1 VLARKDRSKL
11 PPRFDV
17 LVAGE
22 INPDLILSG
31 AGIEP
36 RFGQQEVLV
45 EQSTMTI
52 GSSSAIFAC
61 EAARLGLQVALI
73 GVTGLDLFGRFM
85 LEALPNRGV
94 NVDHVIVD
102 PGQQTGLT
110 VILNRGADRAIL
122 THIGAMGA
130 LRAEQVT
137 NDLLAQARHLHVGSY
152 FMQTALQPG
161 LPGLFRRARALG
173 LTTSLDTNYDPSGE
187 WVRAAEALSETTLFF
202 PNQNEAL
209 GISGTTTLEQAL
221 DRLAELVPQV
231 VVKLGAGGGLA
242 RAGEQVVRIPALPVE
257 VVDTVGAGDSF
268 DAGFL
273 YGYLNGWRLVDC
285 LRLAVAC
292 GSLSA
297 RGSGGTA
304 AQPTLEETLR
314 ALEQAGM

>member
-1 VLARKDRSKL
+1 M
-11 PPRFDV
+11 PRPYDV

-31 AGIEP
+31 PDIEP

-45 EQSTMTI
+45 EQSILTI

-61 EAARLGLQVALI
+61 GAARLGLKVALI
-73 GVTGLDLFGRFM
+73 GVTGQDLFGRFM
-85 LEALPNRGV
+85 LEALPEHGV
-94 NVDHVIVD
+94 DVTPVIID

-122 THIGAMGA
+122 SHIGAMGA
-130 LRAEQVT
+130 LRAGQVS
-137 NDLLAQARHLHVGSY
+137 DELLAQARHLHVGSY
-152 FMQTALQPG
+152 FMQTALQLG

-173 LTTSLDTNYDPSGE
+173 LTTSLDTNWDPSGE
-187 WVRAAEALSETTLFF
+187 WAGAADVLPETTVFF
-202 PNQNEAL
+202 PNENEAL
-209 GISGTTTLEQAL
+209 GISGASSLEEAL
-221 DRLAELVPQV
+221 DRLAEQVPLVA
-231 VVKLGAGGGLA
+231 VKMGAAGGLA
-242 RAGEQVVRIPALPVE
+242 RAREQVVRAPALPVE

-273 YGYLNGWRLVDC
+273 YGYLNGWDLADC

-297 RGSGGTA
+297 RGRGGTST
-304 AQPTLEETLR
+304 QPTLEEARR
-314 ALEQAGM
+314 ALKRARV